1 MFILVPYCSDEGGC
15 AAWYECLW
23 SRKIRLLRVYD
34 AKSAKLCSFWCLAAA
49 TSVAV
54 LLGMSACGA
63 GKLGCC
69 VCMMLKVRYYVHFG
83 ALLQR
88 RVRVCCWRSCEACGG
103 YNV

>member
-1 MFILVPYCSDEGGC
+1 MQCPQCDVTVSWVPCCSDERGR

-23 SRKIRLLRVYD
+23 GRKIRLLRVYD
-34 AKSAKLCSFWCLAAA
+34 AKSAKLCSFWCR
-49 TSVAV
+49 VAV

-69 VCMMLKVRYYVHFG
+69 VCMMLKVRYHVHFG

-88 RVRVCCWRSCEACGG
+88 RGWLCCL
-103 YNV
+103 V